1 MSPLSPLSRPG
12 FGLPRVAE
20 AEVRQR
26 VQDPPAGPA
35 SDPGD
40 GRRERA
46 EGADG
51 RAHAGDGGL
60 ASEHRHAAGA
70 QLAGQQHRRHP
81 PQEEEGEEAHKGRN
95 TRVCAQVGG
104 CHTRLQATLLPFSA
118 ATLKE
123 YSTDFSIQ
131 NSKSGFGFFSDYIR
145 FKLSNTEATQQK
157 RYRYLEERFH
167 NGRLEN

>member
-1 MSPLSPLSRPG
+1 MALSLFTDLHVSSLSLFVG

-26 VQDPPAGPA
+26 VQDTPAGPP

-46 EGADG
+46 QGADG

-60 ASEHRHAAGA
+60 ASEHCHAAGT

-81 PQEEEGEEAHKGRN
+81 PQEKEGQDTHKYMKEETKRTHQTFLSRE
-95 TRVCAQVGG
+95 
-104 CHTRLQATLLPFSA
+104 
-118 ATLKE
+118 LKHV
-123 YSTDFSIQ
+123 SILFAG
-131 NSKSGFGFFSDYIR
+131 NP
-145 FKLSNTEATQQK
+145 T
-157 RYRYLEERFH
+157 
-167 NGRLEN
+167 

>member
-1 MSPLSPLSRPG
+1 MFPLTFMSPLSPLSRPG

-51 RAHAGDGGL
+51 WAHAGDGGL

-81 PQEEEGEEAHKGRN
+81 PQEEEGEEAHKGRKDRN
-95 TRVCAQVGG
+95 TRVCV
-104 CHTRLQATLLPFSA
+104 HRSEDDKPLFDFFLQP
-118 ATLKE
+118 
-123 YSTDFSIQ
+123 
-131 NSKSGFGFFSDYIR
+131 R
-145 FKLSNTEATQQK
+145 
-157 RYRYLEERFH
+157 
-167 NGRLEN
+167 